1 MIFNELWEAFNDIY
15 FEEGPHTYTDSVG
28 TQYTSVTTFC
38 GQFQKEKDWNLIAE
52 KSAFN
57 RAKAA
62 IAAANPK
69 LKKDQVIELAKI
81 ESKKLAP
88 SLRKEWSKSGD
99 YAKILGTEVH
109 AVMEYLW
116 QNKDYEG
123 NKDKMALYPGMIED
137 FEYRKG
143 KCKEIFNSLKKM
155 YVPVKNEYIVYDRDW
170 KLCGTIDF
178 LAWNKIKKCYAIL
191 DWKTSKEFTREN
203 KYGETLKEPFSVYP
217 ACNCTEYSIQLSTYK
232 AILEKHC
239 PNIKIGEL
247 VLIQLP
253 KEGTEPDIFRCYD
266 FSDILTKYLDNRKE
280 S

>member
-57 RAKAA
+57 KAKAA

-178 LAWNKIKKCYAIL
+178 LAYSKKDNAFIIF
-191 DWKTSKEFTREN
+191 DWKTSKEFNKEN
-203 KYGETLKEPFSVYP
+203 KWEKLLPPFSNYD
-217 ACNCTEYSIQLSTYK
+217 ACNVIEYSLQLSTYK

-239 PNIKIGEL
+239 PNIKIKD
-247 VLIQLP
+247 LILIRIP
-253 KEGTEPDIFRCYD
+253 SKLNEKIVAVPCID
-266 FSDILTKYLDNRKE
+266 FSNIITNYLDNRKE